1 MIHTREELKYYL
13 EKDKLA
19 LNITRRRFR
28 FWKSPVWR
36 YQILLRK
43 AEYYTNFSGGVIGR
57 LFAYYYKFRL
67 LRLGYRLGFSI
78 PPNVFGPGLRI
89 NHHGL
94 IVVNPEARVGA
105 FCDLHQGVNIGTNFK
120 EGSVPE
126 IGSNVWIGP
135 GAKIFGNIKIAD
147 GIVIG
152 ANSVVNKS
160 FLEPNITIAGNPARK
175 IKDTGNPYMRQ

>member
-1 MIHTREELKYYL
+1 M
-13 EKDKLA
+13 
-19 LNITRRRFR
+19 
-28 FWKSPVWR
+28 VV
-36 YQILLRK
+36 
-43 AEYYTNFSGGVIGR
+43 GGVIR
-57 LFAYYYKFRL
+57 CLLERYYYWKL
-67 LRLGYRLGFSI
+67 IRLGYKLGLSI

-94 IVVNPEARVGA
+94 IVVNPDAKVGA
-105 FCDLHQGVNIGTNFK
+105 FCDIHQGVNIGTNFD

-135 GAKIFGNIKIAD
+135 GAKIFGKIKIAD

-160 FLEPNITIAGNPARK
+160 LS
-175 IKDTGNPYMRQ
+175 